1 MSQNPK
7 SNATFL
13 IEVNTLLAELKK
25 NKIYVVVPTT
35 YKPGMDGKYVLT
47 ISLSH
52 DFFISELKEPVYNKI
67 QKSNGRFEPIPK
79 SISINSTE

>member
-1 MSQNPK
+1 
-7 SNATFL
+7 
-13 IEVNTLLAELKK
+13 
-25 NKIYVVVPTT
+25 
-35 YKPGMDGKYVLT
+35 MDGKYVLT

-52 DFFISELKEPVYNKI
+52 DFFISELKEPIYNKI